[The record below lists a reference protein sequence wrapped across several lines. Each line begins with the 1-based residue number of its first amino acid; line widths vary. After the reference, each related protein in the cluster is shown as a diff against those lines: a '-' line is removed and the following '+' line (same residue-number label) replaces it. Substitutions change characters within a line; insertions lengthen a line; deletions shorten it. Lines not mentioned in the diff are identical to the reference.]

1 MNQVY
6 IASGSTETV
15 LPNDQ
20 KHKYLGID
28 GMRCKFLSYGCKYLL
43 HYTPNASRKLKA
55 LRIGVYAHKLA
66 T

>member
-6 IASGSTETV
+6 IASGSTVRDPTR
-15 LPNDQ
+15 
-20 KHKYLGID
+20 KHSYLGIE
-28 GMRCKFLSYGCKYLL
+28 GMMRKFKSSGCKYLL